1 MTPLVALA
9 AVAAWH
15 AAFQLAVSTLAYP
28 TLLEQPVDRFA
39 AAHDRHSRRVL
50 VLVVPTY
57 AAVLG
62 AVVWAVAAGPRT
74 PAVLLAVAL
83 QGVVLLL
90 TALLAAPTHGA
101 LGREGRTPALARRLR
116 AVDAARSVTA
126 LAGLVAAVAALA

>member
-28 TLLEQPVDRFA
+28 TLLEQPADRFA
-39 AAHDRHSRRVL
+39 DAHDRHSRRVL

-62 AVVWAVAAGPRT
+62 AAGWALASGPRT
-74 PAVLLAVAL
+74 AAVLMAVAL

-101 LGREGRTPALARRLR
+101 LGRRGRTPALARRLR
-116 AVDAARSVTA
+116 TVDAARSVTA
-126 LAGLVAAVAALA
+126 VAGLVAAVAALA